1 MALQSQFFRGDSKLE
16 AAAVSDP
23 AHIIPGT
30 RGPHVGKIQQALTQL
45 DGASITADSSYG
57 PATAAAVVAFKR
69 KRGILNVQGKI
80 DDIVGKKTMA
90 ALDTE
95 MLVKERANGGGA
107 VPGVNRRGIVAP
119 VSKNVRHTLVYFS
132 GNADDRNLGGIPLL
146 PNADEVFSDMGKFRA
161 VNADEPLLV
170 GFHGSLRNKQ
180 LGVAAAQAIIATHDR
195 RAKLI
200 IYGFSAGGING
211 LDLCRALAANPLT
224 VDVVVNLLV
233 TVDVAGAGEA
243 VDRSVPSNVGLNR
256 NYFQTSPSLR
266 GSRGGPATGKNVVN
280 ISKDNATFDSNLPN
294 NRHGEMQLLTRPEA
308 GADMRK
314 ELNAPR

>member
-30 RGPHVGKIQQALTQL
+30 RGPHVGKIQQALNQL

-69 KRGILNVQGKI
+69 KRSILNVQGKI

-95 MLVKERANGGGA
+95 MLVKERGNGGGA
-107 VPGVNRRGIVAP
+107 VPGGNRRGFVEP
-119 VSKNVRHTLVYFS
+119 VSKSVRHTLVYFS
-132 GNADDRNLGGIPLL
+132 GNQDGNALGGVPL
-146 PNADEVFSDMGKFRA
+146 PPDADQVFSDMGNFRT
-161 VNADEPLLV
+161 VNASKLVV
-170 GFHGSLRNKQ
+170 GFGGSLRNKK
-180 LGVAAAQAIIATHDR
+180 LGVAAAQAIIAVHDR
-195 RAKLI
+195 NAKLI

-211 LDLCRALAANPLT
+211 LDLCRALAASPLT
-224 VDVVVNLLV
+224 ADLVVNLLV
-233 TVDVAGAGEA
+233 TVDVAGAGEF
-243 VDRSVPSNVGLNR
+243 VDRTVPSNVGLNR
-256 NYFQTSPSLR
+256 NDFQTAPSLR
-266 GSRGGPATGKNVVN
+266 GSRGGPAIGKNVVN

-314 ELNAPR
+314 ELNAGR